1 MRTIFAFS
9 GSVDDMRRAYGSV
22 VQSEFYEGEISGIED
37 GNFDFTLQKALD
49 HPIGLMRTTSR
60 SGISFR
66 RTLADIRRNK
76 VGVRVIW
83 FVRSGSLKIVRS
95 QHTCTVTAGQCAIL
109 DSGTPFLAKALPED
123 GSMFEAVEAVVP
135 AQLFLT
141 HLPAAIEFGSAFDL
155 PAGEKQ
161 IIHKLLQLLFDDGE
175 TLSRSAS
182 EHLVGAFLETMS
194 DYIGTLDEMPA
205 PRMRLFDKRLADIE
219 SYIMRNLTDPELC
232 YDTVALRCGI
242 SPRYLCHVLKANNT
256 SFSELVW
263 MQRLQKTQEWLASPQ
278 LGAFPIH
285 EIAFMAGFKSA
296 AHFSRMFK
304 ATFGITP
311 KEYRTQSLGA
321 GEQAADLQAIQPMP
335 QTAH

>member
-1 MRTIFAFS
+1 MRTIFSFS
-9 GSVDDMRRAYGSV
+9 GSVDDMRRAYGDV
-22 VQSEFYEGEISGIED
+22 VQSEFYDGEISGIDD

-49 HPIGLMRTTSR
+49 HPIGLMRTTTR

-76 VGVRVIW
+76 SGVRVIW

-109 DSGTPFLAKALPED
+109 DSGTPFLAKALAEE
-123 GSMFEAVEAVVP
+123 GSIFEAVEAVVP
-135 AQLFLT
+135 ARLFLT
-141 HLPAAIEFGSAFDL
+141 HLPAAIEFGSSFDL
-155 PAGEKQ
+155 PAGEQ
-161 IIHKLLQLLFDDGE
+161 QVILKLLQLLFDDGE
-175 TLSRSAS
+175 TLSRNAS
-182 EHLVGAFLETMS
+182 EHLVGAFLETIS
-194 DYIGTLDEMPA
+194 DYIGGLADRPA

-219 SYIMRNLTDPELC
+219 SYILRNLTDPELC

-263 MQRLQKTQEWLASPQ
+263 MQRLPKAREWLASTH
-278 LGAFPIH
+278 LCAFPIH

-304 ATFGITP
+304 ATYGITP
-311 KEYRTQSLGA
+311 KEYRNQAWEDGA
-321 GEQAADLQAIQPMP
+321 HQADSPIHQPLAK
-335 QTAH
+335 TAH

>member
-1 MRTIFAFS
+1 MRTIFAFN
-9 GSVDDMRRAYGSV
+9 GSIADMRRVYGSV
-22 VQSEFYEGEISGIED
+22 VQSEFYEGEISGIDEN
-37 GNFDFTLQKALD
+37 NFDFTLEKALD

-95 QHTCTVTAGQCAIL
+95 QHSCTVTAGQCAIL
-109 DSGTPFLAKALPED
+109 DSGTPFLAKALAED
-123 GSMFEAVEAVVP
+123 GAMFEAVEAVVP
-135 AQLFLT
+135 ARLFLT
-141 HLPAAIEFGSAFDL
+141 HLPAAIEFGSSFDL
-155 PAGEKQ
+155 PEGEQ
-161 IIHKLLQLLFDDGE
+161 QVVLKLLQLLFEDGE
-175 TLSRSAS
+175 TLSRNAS
-182 EHLVGAFLETMS
+182 EHLVGAFLETIS
-194 DYIGTLDEMPA
+194 DFIGTLADRPA
-205 PRMRLFDKRLADIE
+205 PRVRLFDKRLADIE

-263 MQRLQKTQEWLASPQ
+263 MQRLPKAREWLASKQ
-278 LGAFPIH
+278 LSTFPIH

-304 ATFGITP
+304 ATYGVTP
-311 KEYRTQSLGA
+311 KEYRTQMLEEVAPSVPEIA
-321 GEQAADLQAIQPMP
+321 N
-335 QTAH
+335 QTPVETTH

>member
-9 GSVDDMRRAYGSV
+9 GSVDDMRRAYGDV
-22 VQSEFYEGEISGIED
+22 VHNEFYEGEISGIDD
-37 GNFDFTLQKALD
+37 GSFDFTLQKALD

-123 GSMFEAVEAVVP
+123 GSVFEAVEAVVP
-135 AQLFLT
+135 ARLFLT
-141 HLPAAIEFGSAFDL
+141 HLPAAIEFCSSFDL
-155 PAGEKQ
+155 PAGEQ
-161 IIHKLLQLLFDDGE
+161 QVILKLLQLLFEDGE
-175 TLSRSAS
+175 TLSRIAS
-182 EHLVGAFLETMS
+182 EHLVGAFLETIS
-194 DYIGTLDEMPA
+194 DYISTLKDRPA
-205 PRMRLFDKRLADIE
+205 PRLRLFDKRLADIE
-219 SYIMRNLTDPELC
+219 SYIMRHLTDPELC
-232 YDTVALRCGI
+232 YDTVAMQCGI

-263 MQRLQKTQEWLASPQ
+263 MQRLPKAREWLASAQ

-304 ATFGITP
+304 ATYGITP
-311 KEYRTQSLGA
+311 KEYRSQALEGGA
-321 GEQAADLQAIQPMP
+321 LQTDLTTDPSAAA
-335 QTAH
+335 TSH